1 MSALLEAK
9 PRIPSQRERIVKLL
23 KERGE
28 LGATNAELS
37 RIALCYQ
44 TRIFE
49 LVEQGY
55 EIKLENYLGQGL
67 IKYTLVKEPD
77 VPTPP
82 RKPIRDILVEEINEN
97 YGGLM
102 DVSSLYELL
111 EKCNAMVSRKSVAK
125 IVKGGTSK

>member
-9 PRIPSQRERIVKLL
+9 PRIPSQRERIVELL

-28 LGATNAELS
+28 LGATNDELS

-55 EIKLENYLGQGL
+55 EIKLENLGQGL
-67 IKYTLVKEPD
+67 VKYMLLKIPD
-77 VPTPP
+77 SPDAP
-82 RKPIRDILVEEINEN
+82 RKPIRDIIVEEINEN
-97 YGGLM
+97 YGGLV

-111 EKCNAMVSRKSVAK
+111 EKCNAMISRKSVAK
-125 IVKGGTSK
+125 IVEKGGKSK

>member
-1 MSALLEAK
+1 MSTLLEAK
-9 PRIPSQRERIVKLL
+9 HRIPTQRERIVELL

-44 TRIFE
+44 TRVFE

-55 EIKLENYLGQGL
+55 EIKLENLGKGL
-67 IKYTLVKEPD
+67 VKYVLVKEPD
-77 VPTPP
+77 APVAP
-82 RKPIRDILVEEINEN
+82 RKPIRDIVVEEINEN

-111 EKCNAMVSRKSVAK
+111 EKCNAMVSRKSIAK
-125 IVKGGTSK
+125 IVKGGKSK